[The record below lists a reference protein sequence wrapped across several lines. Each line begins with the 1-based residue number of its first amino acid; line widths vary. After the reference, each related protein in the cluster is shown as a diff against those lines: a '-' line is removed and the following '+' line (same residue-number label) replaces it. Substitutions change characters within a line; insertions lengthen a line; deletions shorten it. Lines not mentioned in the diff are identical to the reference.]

1 MVAEQL
7 RPHGVTDERVLEAM
21 ASVPREEFLAPRMR
35 RHAYEDRALA
45 IDCGQTISQP
55 LVVALMTQAA
65 SPQPADIALEVGTGS
80 GYAAAV
86 LSRLCRKVITI
97 EREPALAEQASQT
110 LVVALMTQA
119 SSPQPDDI
127 ALEVGTGS
135 GYAAAVLSRLCR
147 KVITIEREPALA
159 EQASQT
165 LRRLGFENV
174 EVAVGDGSQ
183 GWPSEAPY
191 NVILVAAAAGSV
203 PQALIDQLADGGRM
217 VIPVA
222 VSAHEPQ
229 DLRVYLRR
237 GADVLYRSLFPV
249 LFVPLRTG

>member
-45 IDCGQTISQP
+45 IECGQTISQP

-65 SPQPADIALEVGTGS
+65 APQPDEVALEVGTGS

-86 LSRLCRKVITI
+86 LSRLCRNVISI
-97 EREPALAEQASQT
+97 EREAALAEHAS
-110 LVVALMTQA
+110 
-119 SSPQPDDI
+119 
-127 ALEVGTGS
+127 E
-135 GYAAAVLSRLCR
+135 
-147 KVITIEREPALA
+147 
-159 EQASQT
+159 T

-174 EVAVGDGSQ
+174 EVAVGDGSL
-183 GWPSEAPY
+183 GWPAGAPY
-191 NVILVAAAAGSV
+191 DVILVAAAARDV
-203 PQALIDQLADGGRM
+203 PSALVDQLADGGRM
-217 VIPVA
+217 VIPVSVA
-222 VSAHEPQ
+222 REEPQ
-229 DLRVYLRR
+229 DLRLYTRR
-237 GADVLYRSLFPV
+237 GTDVTYRSLFPV